1 MALIRIQSSP
11 LPAKP
16 WNSASPRRG
25 ALSRVKE
32 FLLCF
37 PVPRLPSDPERN
49 PCTPPRPDNGN
60 DYNPAIS
67 SGTQPLP
74 SSLPSIDGR
83 QSDGFWALNL
93 THGRAGDR
101 GPNVYALPTALRMLA
116 SAASRA
122 AAHEEQ
128 RIIAIC
134 SSGHRKSDTPEAICT
149 TNRRTARGVGRTCTL
164 ASPACA
170 AIACRSAGRLR
181 RRYKSS
187 HVQKPA
193 PSGDRRMA
201 RRGARG

>member
-1 MALIRIQSSP
+1 VALIRIQSSP

-49 PCTPPRPDNGN
+49 PCTPPGPDNGN

-116 SAASRA
+116 SAACRARSTRIFLPAGYAMLTPRLWMFGRAPEGEARSRC
-122 AAHEEQ
+122 
-128 RIIAIC
+128 RL
-134 SSGHRKSDTPEAICT
+134 TPA
-149 TNRRTARGVGRTCTL
+149 RRVA
-164 ASPACA
+164 
-170 AIACRSAGRLR
+170 R
-181 RRYKSS
+181 RRCG
-187 HVQKPA
+187 PA
-193 PSGDRRMA
+193 RPHPIRVVHLE
-201 RRGARG
+201 

>member
-116 SAASRA
+116 SAAPCVFAWQSAEGQRQFGRGAPAVWRGA
-122 AAHEEQ
+122 AACRPQPVDPCRDGQVAQHPAV
-128 RIIAIC
+128 RVP
-134 SSGHRKSDTPEAICT
+134 GPGVLVPWP
-149 TNRRTARGVGRTCTL
+149 RT
-164 ASPACA
+164 
-170 AIACRSAGRLR
+170 LR
-181 RRYKSS
+181 RCPGR
-187 HVQKPA
+187 
-193 PSGDRRMA
+193 
-201 RRGARG
+201 